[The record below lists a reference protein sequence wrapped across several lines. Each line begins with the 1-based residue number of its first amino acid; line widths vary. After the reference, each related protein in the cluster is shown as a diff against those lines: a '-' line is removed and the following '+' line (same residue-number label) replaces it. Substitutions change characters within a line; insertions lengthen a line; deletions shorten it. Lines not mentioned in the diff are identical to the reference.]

1 MRVRVLAA
9 IVIAILAFGCTTNST
24 QAPTQAPAA
33 QAASPAGFKNL
44 KVLPRDLTRD
54 QLLAIM
60 RTFTRSLGVKCNTCH
75 VVTATEPKEELDFA
89 SDAKNEKR
97 VARVMIQMT
106 RQIND
111 EWLERVEQV
120 EGPAPEKRADAAE
133 AAPEEPRVG
142 CWTCHR
148 GHIEPEMMP
157 PPPPRPNQ

>member
-44 KVLPRDLTRD
+44 KVLPRDLTCD

-111 EWLERVEQV
+111 VARPL
-120 EGPAPEKRADAAE
+120 GITLHDHIIIGKAGHASL
-133 AAPEEPRVG
+133 
-142 CWTCHR
+142 R
-148 GHIEPEMMP
+148 GLKLI
-157 PPPPRPNQ
+157 